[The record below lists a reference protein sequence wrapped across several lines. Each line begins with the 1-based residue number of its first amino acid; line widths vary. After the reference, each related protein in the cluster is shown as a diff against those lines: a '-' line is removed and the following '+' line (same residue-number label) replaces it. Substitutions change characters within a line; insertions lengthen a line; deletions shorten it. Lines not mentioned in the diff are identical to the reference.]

1 MKDKPQIMDLEKIR
15 AQLEELQGVLLM
27 KMSQEDK
34 LNFGNVRML
43 AFVSESLRA
52 IDGLEASESHH
63 S

>member
-1 MKDKPQIMDLEKIR
+1 MDLEKIR